1 MKRLAWVTDIH
12 LNFLQDSKVE
22 HFCRSVADLSPDAV
36 LIGGD
41 ISDASGLKSHLKII
55 ERCLECPVYFVL
67 GNHDFYG
74 ASIEVVRSVVQT
86 LAEEYKRLN
95 WLPASGLV
103 ELTENTG
110 LIGHDGWPDGRL
122 GQGER
127 SQVLLND
134 YFYIKEFK
142 YLSHRDRF
150 RMLNRLGDEVAE
162 YFMDLLPAAAE
173 RFENLLLLTH
183 VPPYRESC
191 WHEGIVSDD
200 AHLPH
205 FACQAVGEVIT
216 DVMQNFP
223 ERKLTVLCG
232 HTHGRGEVQI
242 ASNIF
247 VKTGEARYRRPQV
260 QDLIVVD

>member
-1 MKRLAWVTDIH
+1 MLREGRI
-12 LNFLQDSKVE
+12 KVE

-41 ISDASGLKSHLKII
+41 ISDASGLKGHLKII

-74 ASIEVVRSVVQT
+74 GSIEDVRSVVQT
-86 LAEEYKRLN
+86 LAEEYGRLN
-95 WLPASGLV
+95 WLSASGAV

-110 LIGHDGWPDGRL
+110 LIGHDGWSDGRL

-134 YFYIKEFK
+134 YFYIREFK
-142 YLSHRDRF
+142 NLSHHDRF
-150 RMLNRLGDEVAE
+150 GMLNRLGDQAAK
-162 YFMDLLPAAAE
+162 YFMDLLAAAAE
-173 RFENLLLLTH
+173 RFGNLLLLTH

-191 WHEGIVSDD
+191 WYEGVVSDD

-216 DVMQNFP
+216 DVMRNYP

-242 ASNIF
+242 ASNII

-260 QDLIVVD
+260 QDLIVAD